1 MTNKNGNICHTFFS
15 VSNGSYGERNS
26 TVEELVKRENIEK
39 GVGVEAT
46 HNDTHHITFINS

>member
-15 VSNGSYGERNS
+15 VSNGCYGERNS
-26 TVEELVKRENIEK
+26 AVEELVKRENIEK

-46 HNDTHHITFINS
+46 HNDTSHYIY